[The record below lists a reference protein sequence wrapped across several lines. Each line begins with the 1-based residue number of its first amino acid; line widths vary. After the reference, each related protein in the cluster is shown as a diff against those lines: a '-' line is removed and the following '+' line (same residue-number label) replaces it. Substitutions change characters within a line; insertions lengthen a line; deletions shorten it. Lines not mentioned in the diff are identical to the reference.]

1 MAELGRGSDNV
12 LVAVYLT
19 QSLQVLLQ
27 CSNSPLPLM
36 VIPYQP
42 KSLDN
47 THFPSPNTL
56 THSLTSMASVASS
69 YRDIQIPPQ
78 SACSITASTGEAFNP
93 TKEVTSC
100 PPPWSFTFVQ
110 TAAFGLHAPPTSLT
124 LASLPPVYILSGSAQ
139 KKNFQGWREA
149 RQWVAEP
156 KVK

>member
-1 MAELGRGSDNV
+1 MPYISNLPKVAELGRGSDNV

-100 PPPWSFTFVQ
+100 PPHEVSPLFKQLPS
-110 TAAFGLHAPPTSLT
+110 
-124 LASLPPVYILSGSAQ
+124 ASMLPPLPSPSPPYRLST
-139 KKNFQGWREA
+139 F
-149 RQWVAEP
+149 
-156 KVK
+156 